1 LVKFLLSEESLNSK
15 RAEVKYDIM
24 KKALRAKFTQ
34 HKDLKKI
41 LLETGDAELIE
52 NAPKDYQWGCGSK
65 GTGLNLL
72 GKALMDIR
80 EELNGE
86 DVEIPVEKKI
96 KANPISS
103 IGTLDS
109 FVFKKKTS

>member
-1 LVKFLLSEESLNSK
+1 
-15 RAEVKYDIM
+15 M

-34 HKDLKKI
+34 HQDLKKV
-41 LLETGDAELIE
+41 LLETGDAEIIE
-52 NAPKDYQWGCGSK
+52 NAPGDYQWGCGRT

-80 EELNGE
+80 GELNGD

-96 KANPISS
+96 KANPITSV
-103 IGTLDS
+103 GTLDS